1 MPEED
6 FLLWVDVE
14 TSGLDPATDE
24 LLEVAVAVTDGSL
37 GYRAGISYVIKPSRD
52 VESLRASCHA
62 AVLAMHD
69 DNGLWSDVAALGQPV
84 EAVESLLLDFA
95 QQWVPK
101 GASPMCGNSVHFDR
115 LWLSHHMPRLH
126 DHFHYRNLD
135 VSSWKEGFKRWAAIG
150 EWKTDLLDRPDLAH
164 RAHADVTESIK
175 EMQYYRR
182 YAFRDDLIAEVA
194 QDTSQAGPQ
203 SGVCTEIMA
212 WVRDG
217 DFENPTYEPCGEK
230 LPCSSHPTDEE
241 LKELMGET

>member
-1 MPEED
+1 MPD
-6 FLLWVDVE
+6 DHLLWVDIE
-14 TSGLDPATDE
+14 TTGLDPRDGYI
-24 LLEVAVAVTDGSL
+24 LEVALAVTRADLTSEVSL
-37 GYRAGISYVIKPSRD
+37 SYVVQPP
-52 VESLRASCHA
+52 VEVEALRARAHPS
-62 AVLAMHD
+62 VVAMHD
-69 DNGLWSDVAALGQPV
+69 DNGLWSDVAALGQPIAV
-84 EAVESLLLDFA
+84 VESLLLDFA
-95 QQWVPK
+95 QQWVDA